1 MLTDHEAE
9 ALHIRL
15 ARFHEERAKLYPVIK
30 DHHLALARTLR
41 DEAKKLKHIVLQH
54 RYS

>member
-15 ARFHEERAKLYPVIK
+15 ARFHEERARLYPTERA
-30 DHHLALARTLR
+30 HQLAVARKLR
-41 DEAKKLKHIVLQH
+41 DEAKKLKHIVVQH
-54 RYS
+54 QRS